1 MEAVIYGLTPSA
13 NTEKFFMALPDTKL
27 SMFRNDKPLK
37 ASKLF
42 AFTPGTVIVVPIRK
56 TKIRV
61 VQSV

>member
-1 MEAVIYGLTPSA
+1 
-13 NTEKFFMALPDTKL
+13 MALPDTKL

-56 TKIRV
+56 TKIMKIV
-61 VQSV
+61 NIG